1 MSTMQAFRIHRF
13 GGPDVIQRDTI
24 EVPTP
29 KNDEVLV
36 VVRAASLNPV
46 DYKTREGHYPLV
58 RESQLPYTLGR
69 DFAGS
74 VVTPGDAGGG
84 LQAAEDVYAF
94 IGQEQ
99 GAFAEY
105 VTIKRAWLA
114 PMPASLDF
122 RTAAAVPL
130 AGLTAWQ
137 GLFER
142 GGVQAGQ
149 RVLIHAAAGGV
160 GHLAVQFAKAKGAVV
175 YATASGD
182 GVAFVKAL
190 GADVVIDHKLH
201 DFASKVPQVDMVFD
215 LVGGDTQERSWA
227 ILKDGGALIS
237 TIAAPSSER
246 ARARD
251 IRVARY
257 TAHPDGEQ
265 LTQIGRLID
274 EERVKIRLAK
284 TFPFAQAVQAER
296 ELEAGHI
303 RGKLV
308 LDARMSA

>member
-13 GGPDVIQRDTI
+13 GGLDVIRRDRI
-24 EVPTP
+24 DIPSP
-29 KNDEVLV
+29 KIDEVLV

-69 DFAGS
+69 DFSGS
-74 VVTPGDAGGG
+74 VVTPGDCADG

-114 PMPASLDF
+114 RMPTTLDF
-122 RTAAAVPL
+122 CTAAAVPL

-137 GLFER
+137 GLFDH

-160 GHLAVQFAKAKGAVV
+160 GHLAVQFAKARGAEV

-190 GADVVIDHKLH
+190 GADVVIDHKTH
-201 DFASKVPQVDMVFD
+201 DFASQVRDIDMVFD

-237 TIAAPSSER
+237 TLAAPSSER

-251 IRVARY
+251 IRAARY
-257 TAHPDGEQ
+257 TARPDGEQ
-265 LTQIGRLID
+265 LTLIGRLID
-274 EERVKIRLAK
+274 DGKVKIHLAK
-284 TFPFAQAVQAER
+284 SFPFAHAVEAER

-308 LDARMSA
+308 LDASMNA